1 MKQFSSILFLLGF
14 LSTSILFAQQAP
26 RQSAMVDFLME
37 YLSIKYPDANFD
49 TFIYV
54 AAKRQK
60 LYLIKDGLI
69 ADEFTI
75 STASNG
81 IGSALGSFKT
91 PSGLHR
97 IAEKVGDDLPVN
109 TIISK
114 KISTG
119 VLASIDTTGH
129 DTGKDVI
136 TTRVLHL
143 EGMEDHINKGGELDS
158 YSRGIFIHGTQ
169 EEGRLGSPAS
179 MGCIRMANEE
189 IIALFQKVEVDTFV
203 IILNN

>member
-1 MKQFSSILFLLGF
+1 MKQLSSILLLIGF
-14 LSTSILFAQQAP
+14 LWATSPHAQSVP
-26 RQSAMVDFLME
+26 RQSPMVGFLLE
-37 YLSIKYPDANFD
+37 YLSIKYPDTKFD

-54 AAKRQK
+54 AAKKQK
-60 LYLIKDGLI
+60 LYLIQDGLI
-69 ADEFTI
+69 VDEFTV
-75 STASNG
+75 STAANG
-81 IGSALGSFKT
+81 IGSTFGSFKT
-91 PSGLHR
+91 PVGLHR
-97 IAEKVGDDLPVN
+97 IAEKVGDDLPLK

-114 KISTG
+114 KVSTG
-119 VLASIDTTGH
+119 VLASIDTSGH

-143 EGMEDHINKGGELDS
+143 DGMEDHVNKGGESDS

-179 MGCIRMANEE
+179 KGCIRMGNVDIA
-189 IIALFQKVEVDTFV
+189 ALFQKVEVDTFV